1 MCQSHDCR
9 GLLMENEMTRN
20 LDTLTTFEL
29 AELILHTLSVSID
42 QFALILTL
50 IFAYFTVG
58 YMVGKKLSK
67 FQLYSVT
74 LVYSG
79 VTIYCILIFTALGI
93 RVQELVVYRDGAYSL
108 HWMVA
113 TISCFAGWV
122 LSILFMMHSRK

>member
-1 MCQSHDCR
+1 
-9 GLLMENEMTRN
+9 MENEMTSN

-29 AELILHTLSVSID
+29 SELILHTLSVSID
-42 QFALILTL
+42 QLTL
-50 IFAYFTVG
+50 VLTFIFAYFTVG
-58 YMVGKKLSK
+58 YLVGKKLSK

-79 VTIYCILIFTALGI
+79 VTIFGILIFATLGI

-108 HWMVA
+108 HWMVS
-113 TISCFAGWV
+113 TILCFAGWV